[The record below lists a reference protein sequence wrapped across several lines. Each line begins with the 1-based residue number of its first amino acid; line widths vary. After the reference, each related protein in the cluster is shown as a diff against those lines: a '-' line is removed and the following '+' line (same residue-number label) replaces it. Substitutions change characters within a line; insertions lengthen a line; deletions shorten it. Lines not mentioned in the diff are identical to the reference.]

1 MAGSRAPAA
10 GMRSRISSRGCT
22 GWPRRRGATPR
33 RCPPRCS
40 APRRK
45 KGRCANT
52 RRPASTA
59 RCSRSRTRAPTRSCA
74 SSTATSR
81 CSLDRDGS
89 VGWVERSETHP
100 RFRGHVMRLS
110 SLDDYQGVALDMADW
125 APVHARGIE
134 IAVERFP
141 FADADD
147 VVRSLADSEI
157 VAAMRERTPFPRS
170 IVERLPKLKLL
181 ITTGMRNAS
190 FDMAALRDRGVTVC
204 GTGGPGGGNEDTAE
218 RAWGLILGAARRI
231 AEDHA
236 FMRHGGWQTRV
247 GYRVAGKTL
256 GLLGLG
262 RLGSAVARVG
272 LAFGM
277 KAIAW
282 SQNLTAEKAAA
293 QGVERVEKD
302 ERCRRSDSLS
312 VQLVR
317 SDPSRG
323 TGVAVAIGLMK
334 PSAILI
340 NTSRGPICDT
350 EAVIAALEA
359 GRLAYAGFDVYD
371 KEPLPIDHPL
381 RQAPNVILTP
391 HIGYVTDE
399 NYHSSYP
406 QIVENVLGFLDGK
419 PVRVI

>member
-1 MAGSRAPAA
+1 
-10 GMRSRISSRGCT
+10 
-22 GWPRRRGATPR
+22 
-33 RCPPRCS
+33 
-40 APRRK
+40 
-45 KGRCANT
+45 
-52 RRPASTA
+52 
-59 RCSRSRTRAPTRSCA
+59 
-74 SSTATSR
+74 
-81 CSLDRDGS
+81 
-89 VGWVERSETHP
+89 
-100 RFRGHVMRLS
+100 MRLS
-110 SLDDYQGVALDMADW
+110 ILDDYQGVALEMADW
-125 APVHARGIE
+125 APVRARGIE

-218 RAWGLILGAARRI
+218 LAWGLILGAARRI

-236 FMRHGGWQTRV
+236 FMRHGGWQTRI
-247 GYRVAGKTL
+247 GHRVAGKTL

-282 SQNLTAEKAAA
+282 SQNLTAEKAAE

-302 ERCRRSDSLS
+302 ELLRRADILS
-312 VQLVR
+312 VHLVL
-317 SDPSRG
+317 SDRSRG
-323 TGVAVAIGLMK
+323 LVGAREIGLMK
-334 PSAILI
+334 PTSILV

-350 EAVIAALEA
+350 AAVIEALKG
-359 GRLAYAGFDVYD
+359 GRLAYAGLDVYD
-371 KEPLPIDHPL
+371 QEPLPLNHPL
-381 RQAPNVILTP
+381 RTAPNVILTP
-391 HIGYVTDE
+391 HIGYVTEE
-399 NYHSSYP
+399 NYRSSYP
-406 QIVENVLGFLDGK
+406 QIVENILGYLDGK
-419 PVRVI
+419 PIRVI

>member
-1 MAGSRAPAA
+1 MS
-10 GMRSRISSRGCT
+10 I
-22 GWPRRRGATPR
+22 
-33 RCPPRCS
+33 
-40 APRRK
+40 
-45 KGRCANT
+45 
-52 RRPASTA
+52 
-59 RCSRSRTRAPTRSCA
+59 
-74 SSTATSR
+74 
-81 CSLDRDGS
+81 
-89 VGWVERSETHP
+89 
-100 RFRGHVMRLS
+100 
-110 SLDDYQGVALDMADW
+110 LDDYQGVALDMADW
-125 APVHARGIE
+125 SPVRARGIE

-141 FADADD
+141 FADEDD

-157 VAAMRERTPFPRS
+157 VCAMRERTAFPRRV
-170 IVERLPKLKLL
+170 VERLPKLKLL

-190 FDMAALRDRGVTVC
+190 FDMAALKDRGVTVC
-204 GTGGPGGGNEDTAE
+204 GTGGPIGAPGVGGNEDTAE
-218 RAWGLILGAARRI
+218 LAWGLILGAARRI

-236 FMRHGGWQTRV
+236 FMRLGGWQTRV
-247 GYRVAGKTL
+247 GHRVAGKTL

-277 KAIAW
+277 QAIAW

-302 ERCRRSDSLS
+302 ELFRRSDILS
-312 VQLVR
+312 VHLVL
-317 SDPSRG
+317 SDRSRG
-323 TGVAVAIGLMK
+323 LVGAREIALMK
-334 PSAILI
+334 PSAILV

-350 EAVIAALEA
+350 DAVIAALQE

-381 RQAPNVILTP
+381 RRAPNVILTP

-399 NYHSSYP
+399 NYRSSYP